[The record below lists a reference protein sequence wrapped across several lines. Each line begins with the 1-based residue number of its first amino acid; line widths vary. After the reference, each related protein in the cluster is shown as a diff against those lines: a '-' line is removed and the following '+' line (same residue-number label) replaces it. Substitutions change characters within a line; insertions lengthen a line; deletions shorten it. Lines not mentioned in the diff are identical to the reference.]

1 MKPIRHVLCATD
13 LSATSRKA
21 LVTAT
26 ALAKST
32 NATLTILHVSPPPVV
47 APEQLF
53 DAMTMDR
60 LQKRIR
66 AWGIRELQKLSVRAN
81 RDGVTTSVLL
91 RAGEPTDQ
99 IIRAAKS
106 EKADLIVMGTH
117 GRRGLTRLFMGS
129 VAQRVVGL
137 APCAVVT
144 VRGR

>member
-1 MKPIRHVLCATD
+1 M
-13 LSATSRKA
+13 
-21 LVTAT
+21 
-26 ALAKST
+26 
-32 NATLTILHVSPPPVV
+32 VV
-47 APEQLF
+47 PEQLL

-66 AWGIRELQKLSVRAN
+66 AWGIRELQKLSVRTN

-91 RAGEPTDQ
+91 RAGEPADQ
-99 IIRAAKS
+99 IIRAARS